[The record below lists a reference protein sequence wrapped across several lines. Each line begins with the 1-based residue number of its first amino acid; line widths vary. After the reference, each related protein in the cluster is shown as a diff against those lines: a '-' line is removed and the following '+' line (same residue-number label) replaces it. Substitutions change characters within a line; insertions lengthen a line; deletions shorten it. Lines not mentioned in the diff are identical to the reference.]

1 MDKVSGEK
9 YLKKLHEEI
18 IATGQQYELPWH
30 LLSRVNEEYLGYL
43 QKTDDGFYYQWLAL
57 LVKIVNPKQVL
68 ELGNSYG
75 LSTLMMFSEL
85 SDTARLISCDVVK
98 QLDFIPPQVFND
110 SRLKFYFGD
119 DLNLNIFGNDLPV
132 GLDMLFID
140 TDHTFTQISSEWEI
154 YKHLCNPGAIVI
166 LDDIRMNDMFDFWNS
181 LQYPKLELTEECHFS
196 GFGFFLY
203 TEEKQPDPLKA
214 YRNAL
219 QKVFEKRDLIQERKK
234 GDCHIARIWNKVA
247 RRLGLKYNA

>member
-1 MDKVSGEK
+1 MDKVSGENV
-9 YLKKLHEEI
+9 LKKIHEEI
-18 IATGQQYELPWH
+18 ISSSQHYELPWPI
-30 LLSRVNEEYLGYL
+30 LSQVNEEYLGYL
-43 QKTDDGFYYQWLAL
+43 KNSDGNSFYYQWLAS
-57 LVKIVNPKQVL
+57 LVRIAKPNLVL

-85 SDTARLISCDVVK
+85 SDTASLISCDVVK
-98 QLDFIPPQVFND
+98 QLDFIPPHVFND
-110 SRLKFYFGD
+110 SRLKFYFGN
-119 DLNLNIFGNDLPV
+119 DLNLNIFGNNLPT
-132 GLDMLFID
+132 GIDMLYID

-154 YKHLCNPGAIVI
+154 YKQLCNPGAIIV
-166 LDDIRMNDMFDFWNS
+166 LDDIRMNDMVDFWNS

-219 QKVFEKRDLIQERKK
+219 QKAFEKNDLIQERQKK
-234 GDCHIARIWNKVA
+234 DNSLIAHIWNKVVK
-247 RRLGLKYNA
+247 RLNLEM